1 MSNIVRLADSESP
14 FERYRRLN
22 PVDCAELQRNVAVIG
37 GCTNGAAGIIMQEII
52 NAVYRDAQRRMKAIE
67 ESLNV

>member
-1 MSNIVRLADSESP
+1 MSNVHRLADSESP

-22 PVDCAELQRNVAVIG
+22 PVDCAELQRNISVIG
-37 GCTNGAAGIIMQEII
+37 GCTNGAAGIIMQEVI
-52 NAVYRDAQRRMKAIE
+52 NSIYRDAQRRMKVME

>member
-1 MSNIVRLADSESP
+1 MSNVFRLADSESP

-37 GCTNGAAGIIMQEII
+37 GCTNGAAGIIVQEVVNSI
-52 NAVYRDAQRRMKAIE
+52 YRAADRRMKAIE
-67 ESLNV
+67 ENLT